1 MTPDQ
6 KKQAE
11 DTAKDIE
18 VLLKWKTEGGNVW
31 KHIARDII
39 AVPTDWNLT
48 DKDIESIVSPYL
60 ERRK

>member
-18 VLLKWKTEGGNVW
+18 VLLKWKTQGGNVW

-39 AVPTDWNLT
+39 AVP
-48 DKDIESIVSPYL
+48 K
-60 ERRK
+60 ERKFFCGKKLNDLSKAFR